1 MNPIRVM
8 NETAMKVMS
17 GVRVDLEFR
26 SLCPSQNPRASP
38 VALVV
43 KNPPANAGDARE
55 VGSIPES
62 GRFPGGGP
70 GNLLRYSCLEKS
82 MNRGTWGLQSMGS

>member
-26 SLCPSQNPRASP
+26 SLCPSQNPRTSP

-62 GRFPGGGP
+62 GRFPGGGSIK
-70 GNLLRYSCLEKS
+70 RSVVTDWMS
-82 MNRGTWGLQSMGS
+82 